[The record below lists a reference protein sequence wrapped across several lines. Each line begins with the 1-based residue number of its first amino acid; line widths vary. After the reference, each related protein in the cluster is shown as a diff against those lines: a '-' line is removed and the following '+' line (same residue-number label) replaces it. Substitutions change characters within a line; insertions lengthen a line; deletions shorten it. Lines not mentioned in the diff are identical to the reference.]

1 MDADELNRRV
11 HSSLQAW
18 AAEAGFDR
26 AGVAHLALG
35 DDLTHLRTW
44 LAAGRHANMAWIARD
59 PEMRATPARLRP
71 GTVSVIS
78 ARMPCNPP
86 ASFNAS
92 EVLAD
97 GRHAYIARYALGRE
111 YHKLMRK
118 RLLQLAKHIAD
129 TVAPHGYRV
138 LTDSAPV
145 LEKALARNA
154 GLSWFGKHTLTIDRD
169 IGSSFLL
176 GEIYTDLPLQPT
188 ATPREAGYGCGKCT
202 ACIDVCPTHAIIAPY
217 QLDAGRC
224 ISYLT
229 IEHHGPIP
237 LDMRPLIG
245 NRIFGCDDCQLA
257 CPWNRHAQPSHEV
270 DFKPRHGLENAWLVD
285 LFEWD
290 EATWLKHTEG
300 MALRRTGYRNWLRN
314 IAVALGNAPP
324 DARIDAVLARHADHP
339 DELVR
344 EHVRWAQ
351 AHRARQPAQEPT
363 VSAASGTLFN
373 D

>member
-1 MDADELNRRV
+1 MDAEELSRRV
-11 HSSLQAW
+11 LAGLQDW

-26 AGVAHLALG
+26 AGVARLTLTEDLA
-35 DDLTHLRTW
+35 HLRAW
-44 LAAGRHANMAWIARD
+44 LAKGRHANMAWIARD

-71 GTVSVIS
+71 GTISVIS

-86 ASFNAS
+86 AMANARG
-92 EVLAD
+92 VLAD
-97 GRHAYIARYALGRE
+97 GRRAYIARYALGRE

-118 RLLQLAKHIAD
+118 RLLQLARRIAD

-138 LTDSAPV
+138 LTDSAPA

-154 GLSWFGKHTLTIDRD
+154 GLGWFGKHTVTIDRD
-169 IGSSFLL
+169 VGSSFLL
-176 GEIYTDLPLQPT
+176 GEIYTDLSLQ
-188 ATPREAGYGCGKCT
+188 ASAEVRVAGHGCGKCT
-202 ACIDVCPTHAIIAPY
+202 ACIDACPTHAIVAPY

-237 LDMRPLIG
+237 LEMRPLIG

-257 CPWNRHAQPSHEV
+257 CPWNRHAQPSREP
-270 DFKPRHGLENAWLVD
+270 DFRPRHGLEDAWLVD

-290 EATWLKHTEG
+290 EATWLKRTEG
-300 MALRRTGYRNWLRN
+300 MALRRSGYRNWLRN
-314 IAVALGNAPP
+314 IAVALGNAPA
-324 DARIDAVLARHADHP
+324 DARIDAALARRADDP
-339 DELVR
+339 DGIVR

-351 AHRARQPAQEPT
+351 EERARRHVNAPAT
-363 VSAASGTLFN
+363 ASNHVPSG
-373 D
+373 